1 MNEITQI
8 DDYSLENFENNE
20 DTYEKNRSR
29 YEGTPLLLAVQL
41 TVSLVVLTVMF
52 AFKFIGGE
60 HFNLIRSWY
69 FENINNSLIAGT
81 NLKEAKETFDIKI
94 PFINLQNKEKI
105 VTTSCINAENNLESV
120 PVELSVPVSNPIDK
134 GIITS
139 RFGKRTDPISGKE
152 KIHYGL
158 DICSDEGSPIY
169 AVMPGIVEKAENS
182 PSFGNILIL
191 DHGNN
196 IKTLYAHCKEL
207 KVCVG
212 DNIKRG
218 QNIAL
223 MGNTGYYSAGTHLHV
238 ELIIN
243 GKKYDPEPFF
253 ENISV

>member
-1 MNEITQI
+1 MNEVTQI
-8 DDYSLENFENNE
+8 EDYPLENFENNE
-20 DTYEKNRSR
+20 DIYEKKCSK
-29 YEGTPLLLAVQL
+29 YEGTPLLLAIQL
-41 TVSLVVLTVMF
+41 TVSVVVLTVMF
-52 AFKFIGGE
+52 VFKFIGGE
-60 HFNLIRSWY
+60 CFNLVRNWY

-81 NLKEAKETFDIKI
+81 NLKETEETLGIKM
-94 PFINLQNKEKI
+94 PFIDLQNKEKI
-105 VTTSCINAENNLESV
+105 VTTSCINSENN
-120 PVELSVPVSNPIDK
+120 VELVPIELSIPISSPIEN

-139 RFGKRTDPISGKE
+139 KFGKRTDPISGKE

-158 DICSDEGSPIY
+158 DICAEEGTPIY
-169 AVMPGIVEKAENS
+169 AVMPGVVEKAENS

-191 DHGNN
+191 NHGNN

-212 DNIKRG
+212 DNVRRG

-223 MGNTGYYSAGTHLHV
+223 MGNTGYYSTGTHLHV

-253 ENISV
+253 ENICV